1 MLVCCHQD
9 VDDFAAKICGGCSQL
24 SHLDVEYGKVRKDGM
39 AYGLS
44 LQLLRF
50 SPWFINL

>member
-1 MLVCCHQD
+1 MLMCRHQD
-9 VDDFAAKICGGCSQL
+9 IDDFAAKIYCGFSQL
-24 SHLDVEYGKVRKDGM
+24 SHLDVEYETVRKYGI

-44 LQLLRF
+44 LQLLQS